1 MNSIIDN
8 KEELIIINKSKFI
21 CCLYKIN
28 DVEEVNQYINQVKEK
43 YRDATHYCYAYILNS
58 SKKCSDDNE
67 PSGTAGLPILNVL
80 EKNNLNNVLA
90 IVVRYFGGIK
100 LGAGGLVR
108 AYTNSVVNCLNN
120 NLIEI
125 VKGYKLELTFKY
137 DKVKLIDNLIKNILS
152 KSFDEVIKYEVLISY
167 SDYESIKEKLESNCD
182 VKIIAKDVVI

>member
-28 DVEEVNQYINQVKEK
+28 DIEEVNQFINQVKEK
-43 YRDATHYCYAYILNS
+43 YKDATHYCYAYILNS

-80 EKNNLNNVLA
+80 DKNNLNNVLA

-108 AYTNSVVNCLNN
+108 AYTNSVVNCLKN

-167 SDYESIKEKLESNCD
+167 SDYENIKEKLESICD
-182 VKIIAKDVVI
+182 VKIIAKDIVI